1 MDLVLPGLFTKCTA
15 NGAEVWLS
23 FKPFCQFCERFLER
37 LEGDQICTREHC
49 PDTLSKLS
57 HVGTHVQHCLDAAVC
72 EPMILGL
79 VLRAKSR
86 NHFFQKIRRH
96 RVIAPSDIHILA
108 TRQLDAVIK
117 AGVNAFPWSLR
128 NSHARFTRRQFL
140 DILPRTIIRITVTN
154 NQLPVLKGLVENR
167 LKPLRQIRPR
177 VQSRNTNRN
186 FRHLNLL
193 QASNPRSTPRSR
205 PHFSRSSRSF
215 TSAVM

>member
-23 FKPFCQFCERFLER
+23 FKPFCQFCETVPGAARRRSNLHQGALPGYAE
-37 LEGDQICTREHC
+37 Q
-49 PDTLSKLS
+49 TLPCGHPRPALS
-57 HVGTHVQHCLDAAVC
+57 GCRS
-72 EPMILGL
+72 
-79 VLRAKSR
+79 LRANDPRACTAGKSR

-96 RVIAPSDIHILA
+96 RVIARSDIHILA

-167 LKPLRQIRPR
+167 LKPLREVRPP
-177 VQSRNTNRN
+177 VEIRNTNGN
-186 FRHLNLL
+186 FWHLKLL
-193 QASNPRSTPRSR
+193 KLI
-205 PHFSRSSRSF
+205 
-215 TSAVM
+215 